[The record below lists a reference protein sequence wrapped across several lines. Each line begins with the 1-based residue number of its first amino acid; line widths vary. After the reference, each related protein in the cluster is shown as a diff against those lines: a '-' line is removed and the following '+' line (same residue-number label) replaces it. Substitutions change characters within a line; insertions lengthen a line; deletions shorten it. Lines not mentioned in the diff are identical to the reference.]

1 MKATLPTGIVVVVVS
16 WYRPYDPP
24 GKRWIA
30 RTVASGWGAVGWRFE
45 QVWLLP
51 DAVRGELPRLCTKAE
66 GRGRTSASAACRM
79 GEYLARLGGCRLL

>member
-1 MKATLPTGIVVVVVS
+1 MKALPPAGIVVAVVS
-16 WYRPYDPP
+16 WYRPHDPP

-30 RTVASGWGAVGWRFE
+30 RSVAREWGAQGWRFE

-51 DAVRGELPRLCTKAE
+51 EAVRGQLPRLCTKAE
-66 GRGRTSASAACRM
+66 GRGRTSAAAACRM